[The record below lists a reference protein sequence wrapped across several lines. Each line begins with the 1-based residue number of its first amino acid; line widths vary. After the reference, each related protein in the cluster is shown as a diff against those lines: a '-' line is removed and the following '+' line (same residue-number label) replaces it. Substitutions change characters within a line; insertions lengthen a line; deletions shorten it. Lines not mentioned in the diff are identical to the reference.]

1 MLKETRSLLSSGE
14 SAVYF
19 SLDDPLFRGLEV
31 GSSPRWLDPS
41 MSRGR
46 CILMKFRIGEIGTSS

>member
-19 SLDDPLFRGLEV
+19 SLDDPLFRGLEARKLAEMV
-31 GSSPRWLDPS
+31 RS
-41 MSRGR
+41 
-46 CILMKFRIGEIGTSS
+46 